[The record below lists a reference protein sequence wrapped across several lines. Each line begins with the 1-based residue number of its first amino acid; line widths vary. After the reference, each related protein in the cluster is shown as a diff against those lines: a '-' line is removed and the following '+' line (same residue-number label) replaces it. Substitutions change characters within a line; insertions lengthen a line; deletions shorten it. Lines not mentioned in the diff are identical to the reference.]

1 MESDREVY
9 YPPIFFVSVYMD
21 ELSTALNGCNVG
33 CYVGYTCVNNV
44 MHADGL
50 VMFCPSSRW
59 LQSFLL
65 FDRHG
70 FSHDIKYNS
79 KEYGHDNE

>member
-33 CYVGYTCVNNV
+33 CYVGYWP
-44 MHADGL
+44 D
-50 VMFCPSSRW
+50 
-59 LQSFLL
+59 
-65 FDRHG
+65 
-70 FSHDIKYNS
+70 
-79 KEYGHDNE
+79 YGPLGTS